1 MKALSFW
8 LMLFVACALAG
19 CVDEP
24 ASGPR
29 GAVKPARPAPRVGVL
44 GSNIPRPADEAP
56 ATPTYGAG
64 GGEALR
70 DALGRSN
77 R

>member
-1 MKALSFW
+1 MKKLALLLCVLS
-8 LMLFVACALAG
+8 LAACDTTSTSSSAPTGAAA
-19 CVDEP
+19 P
-24 ASGPR
+24 A
-29 GAVKPARPAPRVGVL
+29 ARSTTL
-44 GSNIPRPADEAP
+44 GSNIPRPADQAP
-56 ATPTYGAG
+56 ATATYGAG

>member
-1 MKALSFW
+1 MKKPALV
-8 LMLFVACALAG
+8 LLTCALAACETTSSTSSAPSG
-19 CVDEP
+19 NAASAP
-24 ASGPR
+24 A
-29 GAVKPARPAPRVGVL
+29 ARTTSL

-56 ATPTYGAG
+56 ATATYGAG
-64 GGEALR
+64 GGETLR